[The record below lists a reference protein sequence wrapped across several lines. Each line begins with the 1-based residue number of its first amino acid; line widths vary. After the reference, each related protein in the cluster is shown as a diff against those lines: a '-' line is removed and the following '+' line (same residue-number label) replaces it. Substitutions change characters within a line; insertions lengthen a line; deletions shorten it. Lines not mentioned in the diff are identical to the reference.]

1 MWFLPHHINVRL
13 LSRQEA
19 IATELS
25 FSLAGHK
32 LFLDQSLL
40 LGQHSRSVDQMRRF
54 QVENGVLS
62 ADAVFSVVR
71 ILVDETLL
79 FEAEIIDHL
88 THPLCW
94 LWLDDPLGDLS

>member
-1 MWFLPHHINVRL
+1 MWFLPHHVNVRL

-25 FSLAGHK
+25 FSLASHK
-32 LFLDQSLL
+32 LFLDQSFL
-40 LGQHSRSVDQMRRF
+40 LGEHSWSVDKMTGLK
-54 QVENGVLS
+54 VENGVLG

-79 FEAEIIDHL
+79 FEAEIVDHL